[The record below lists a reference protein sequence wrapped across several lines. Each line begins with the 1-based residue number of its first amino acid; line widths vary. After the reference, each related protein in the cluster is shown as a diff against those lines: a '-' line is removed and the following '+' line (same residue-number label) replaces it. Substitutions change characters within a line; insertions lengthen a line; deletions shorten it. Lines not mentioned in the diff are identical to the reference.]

1 MLARLAPDAEGVTSE
16 VREGDPA
23 DGLVSAAIG
32 ADLLVV
38 GSRRWG
44 RLNRV
49 VLGSTSED
57 LVALAPCSVLVVPRP
72 ESEPDAPGATTETG
86 DVTSP

>member
-1 MLARLAPDAEGVTSE
+1 MLARLVPAGEGVSTE
-16 VREGDPA
+16 LREGDPT
-23 DGLVSAAIG
+23 DGLVGAAVG

-72 ESEPDAPGATTETG
+72 ETEPDAPEASG
-86 DVTSP
+86 